1 MRLNGRAMR
10 YPIILHTDDHQDF
23 GVTVPD
29 LPGCFSAGDSIEEA
43 IDNACEAILAHSEG
57 MAEDGESIPLP
68 SKFVDIADFY
78 PDEGTALL
86 AYVDVDLEPV
96 LGPAKRINITIR
108 PVMLQIIDIRAK
120 ARGMN
125 RSEYLAYAGT
135 HFEETGKMNRG

>member
-1 MRLNGRAMR
+1 MR
-10 YPIILHTDDHQDF
+10 YPIILHTENHRVF

-29 LPGCFSAGDSIEEA
+29 LPGCFSVGDSIEEA
-43 IDNACEAILAHSEG
+43 IDNAHEAIMLYIEDM
-57 MAEDGESIPLP
+57 MADGKSIPLP
-68 SKFVDIADFY
+68 TQIVDMTDFY

-86 AYVDVDLEPV
+86 AYVDMDLEPV

-108 PVMLQIIDIRAK
+108 PALLQIIDLRAR

-135 HFEETGKMNRG
+135 HLRD

>member
-1 MRLNGRAMR
+1 MR
-10 YPIILHTDDHQDF
+10 YPIIMHTENHRVF

-29 LPGCFSAGDSIEEA
+29 LLGCFSVGDSIEEA
-43 IDNACEAILAHSEG
+43 IDNAHEAIMLYIED
-57 MAEDGESIPLP
+57 MAADGESIPLP
-68 SKFVDIADFY
+68 TQIVDMTDFY

-108 PVMLQIIDIRAK
+108 PAMLQVIDIRAK

-125 RSEYLAYAGT
+125 RSEYLAFAGT
-135 HFEETGKMNRG
+135 HFQD

>member
-1 MRLNGRAMR
+1 MR
-10 YPIILHTDDHQDF
+10 YPIIMHTENHQTF

-43 IDNACEAILAHSEG
+43 IDNAHEAIMLYAED
-57 MAEDGESIPLP
+57 MAADGESIPLP
-68 SKFVDIADFY
+68 SEIVDMSDFY

-86 AYVDVDLEPV
+86 AYVEVDLEPV
-96 LGPAKRINITIR
+96 LEPAKRINITIR
-108 PVMLQIIDIRAK
+108 PTMLRIIDIRAK

-135 HFEETGKMNRG
+135 HFQDSTT

>member
-1 MRLNGRAMR
+1 MR
-10 YPIILHTDDHQDF
+10 YPIILHTDDHRDF

-29 LPGCFSAGDSIEEA
+29 LPGCFSAGDSIGEA
-43 IDNACEAILAHSEG
+43 IDNAREAILVHTEV

-68 SKFVDIADFY
+68 SEIVDMADFY

-96 LGPAKRINITIR
+96 FGPSKRINITIR
-108 PVMLQIIDIRAK
+108 PAMLQVIDIRAK

-135 HFEETGKMNRG
+135 HFQD

>member
-1 MRLNGRAMR
+1 MR
-10 YPIILHTDDHQDF
+10 YPIILHTDNHRDF

-43 IDNACEAILAHSEG
+43 INNAREAILLHTEV

-68 SKFVDIADFY
+68 TEIVSMDDFY

-86 AYVDVDLEPV
+86 VYVDVDLEPV

-108 PVMLQIIDIRAK
+108 PALLQVIDIRAR

-135 HFEETGKMNRG
+135 HFQDSVT

>member
-1 MRLNGRAMR
+1 MESQIEKLDGTAMR
-10 YPIILHTDDHQDF
+10 YPIILHTDNQRDF

-29 LPGCFSAGDSIEEA
+29 LPGCFSAGDSIGEA
-43 IDNACEAILAHSEG
+43 IENAREAILVHTEVL
-57 MAEDGESIPLP
+57 AEDGESIPLA
-68 SKFVDIADFY
+68 SENVDMADFY

-86 AYVDVDLEPV
+86 AYVDVDLGPV

-108 PVMLQIIDIRAK
+108 PALLQVIDIRAN

-135 HFEETGKMNRG
+135 HFKD

>member
-1 MRLNGRAMR
+1 MR
-10 YPIILHTDDHQDF
+10 YPIIMHTENHRVF

-29 LPGCFSAGDSIEEA
+29 LPGCFSVGDSIEEA
-43 IDNACEAILAHSEG
+43 IDNAHEAIMPYIED
-57 MAEDGESIPLP
+57 MVAEGESIPSP
-68 SKFVDIADFY
+68 TQIVNMTDFY

-108 PVMLQIIDIRAK
+108 PAMLQVIDIRAK

-125 RSEYLAYAGT
+125 RSEYLAFAGT
-135 HFEETGKMNRG
+135 HFQD

>member
-1 MRLNGRAMR
+1 VLAGSEPNGAIMR
-10 YPIILHTDDHQDF
+10 YPIIMHTENHRVF

-29 LPGCFSAGDSIEEA
+29 LPGCFSVGDSIEEA
-43 IDNACEAILAHSEG
+43 IDNAHEAIMLYIED
-57 MAEDGESIPLP
+57 MVAEGESIPSP
-68 SKFVDIADFY
+68 TQIVNMTDFY

-108 PVMLQIIDIRAK
+108 PAMLQVIDIRAK

-125 RSEYLAYAGT
+125 RSEYLAFAGT
-135 HFEETGKMNRG
+135 HFQD

>member
-1 MRLNGRAMR
+1 MR
-10 YPIILHTDDHQDF
+10 YPIILHTDNHRDF

-29 LPGCFSAGDSIEEA
+29 LPGCFSAGDSIAKA
-43 IDNACEAILAHSEG
+43 IDNAREAILAHTEV

-68 SKFVDIADFY
+68 SEIVDMDDFY
-78 PDEGTALL
+78 PDEGMALL

-108 PVMLQIIDIRAK
+108 PTVLQIIDIRAR

-135 HFEETGKMNRG
+135 HFQDSTT

>member
-1 MRLNGRAMR
+1 MR

-43 IDNACEAILAHSEG
+43 IDNAYEAILAHAEV

-68 SKFVDIADFY
+68 SEIVNMDDFY
-78 PDEGTALL
+78 PNEGTALL
-86 AYVDVDLEPV
+86 AYVDIDLEPV

-108 PVMLQIIDIRAK
+108 PALLQVIDIRAK

-125 RSEYLAYAGT
+125 RSEYLAFAGT
-135 HFEETGKMNRG
+135 HFQD

>member
-1 MRLNGRAMR
+1 MR
-10 YPIILHTDDHQDF
+10 YPIIMHTENHRVF

-29 LPGCFSAGDSIEEA
+29 LPGCFSVGDSIEEA
-43 IDNACEAILAHSEG
+43 IDNAHEAIMLYIED
-57 MAEDGESIPLP
+57 MVAEGESIPSP
-68 SKFVDIADFY
+68 TQIVDMTDFY

-108 PVMLQIIDIRAK
+108 PAMLQVIDIRAK

-125 RSEYLAYAGT
+125 RSEYLAFAGT
-135 HFEETGKMNRG
+135 HFQD